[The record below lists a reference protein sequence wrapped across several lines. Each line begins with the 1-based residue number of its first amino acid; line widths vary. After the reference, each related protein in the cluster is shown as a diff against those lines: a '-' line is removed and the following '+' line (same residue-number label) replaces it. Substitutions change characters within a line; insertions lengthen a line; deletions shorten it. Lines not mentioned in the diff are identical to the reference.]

1 MIKDKIR
8 KSTGVDRNRLGVRV
22 RVIRERVEGGKKG
35 GKAKGGREIKTILF
49 ELVCKTSRLP
59 SRS

>member
-1 MIKDKIR
+1 MNKDKIR

-35 GKAKGGREIKTILF
+35 GKKGVGLG
-49 ELVCKTSRLP
+49 
-59 SRS
+59 